1 MKDLPVANY
10 DIKLLS
16 SMRMEERDRPL
27 QRVETIHAVRVSTTV
42 EVKEEE

>member
-1 MKDLPVANY
+1 MKDIPVSNY

-27 QRVETIHAVRVSTTV
+27 QRVETIHAVRVSTTLGV
-42 EVKEEE
+42 NEEE